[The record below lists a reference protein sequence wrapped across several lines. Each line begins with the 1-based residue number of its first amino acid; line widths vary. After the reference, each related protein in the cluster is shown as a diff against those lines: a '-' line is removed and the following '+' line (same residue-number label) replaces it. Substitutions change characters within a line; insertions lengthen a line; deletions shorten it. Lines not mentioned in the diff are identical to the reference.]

1 MKLHIFA
8 AVAVLCCAFLV
19 AKENNPRSG
28 GEYTDLAGSQ
38 GGPDGERRS
47 LSIDKPLAPGNS
59 SSSSS
64 SLFPFPT
71 ASLVTLQLR
80 QSPGTALDA
89 RRVRRRR
96 LSVENNYTYGIP
108 LSLCNHLC

>member
-19 AKENNPRSG
+19 AKEHTPRSG

-47 LSIDKPLAPGNS
+47 LSIDKPLAPGN
-59 SSSSS
+59 SSSS

-108 LSLCNHLC
+108 LSLYNYLC